1 MKHLFI
7 LNPVAGSKDRSR
19 IIADAAEKLG
29 LENTELY
36 VTACA
41 KDATREVQEQL
52 ENSAE
57 HIRIYA
63 CGGDGTFNEVVTG
76 IIRSGSKN
84 CSVAVVPTGSG
95 NDFIKALPEY
105 TASDFRDLRRASKGE
120 TMPLD
125 VMLVTDSESG
135 TEYISVNV
143 ASAGFD
149 SAVADGMGKYRR
161 TLGGKGSYNMSLAE
175 CFLKYETYEYTI
187 YCDDKDVFGGAKSC
201 MFALAANGNYYGG
214 AYKAAPLAEINDG
227 YMDFICIDR
236 VTRSKFLKLVGVYKR
251 GEHLEKAK
259 GVVTYRK
266 CKKLKFVSP
275 GRIPFNVDGEI
286 ILMKDPEI
294 RLLEGAVN
302 LVLPKAKTNG

>member
-7 LNPVAGSKDRSR
+7 LNPVAGSKDRSGL
-19 IIADAAEKLG
+19 ITDAVKKLG
-29 LENTELY
+29 LENTEEY
-36 VTACA
+36 VTVCA
-41 KDATREVQEQL
+41 KDAIREVQEQL
-52 ENSAE
+52 ESSDE

-95 NDFIKALPEY
+95 NDFIKSFPEF
-105 TASDFRDLRRASKGE
+105 TSSDFRDLRKVSVSP
-120 TMPLD
+120 TVPLD
-125 VMLVTDSESG
+125 VMLVTDTQSS

-161 TLGGKGSYNMSLAE
+161 TLGGKGSYNMSLVE
-175 CFLKYETYEYTI
+175 CFLKYETYKYTI
-187 YCDDKDVFGGAKSC
+187 ICDGEDVFGGEKPC

-214 AYKAAPLAEINDG
+214 AYKAAPYAKVDDG

-236 VTRSKFLKLVGVYKR
+236 VNRAEFLKLVGIYKK

-259 GVVTYRK
+259 NIVTYRK
-266 CKKLKFVSP
+266 CKELQFVSP
-275 GRIPFNVDGEI
+275 ERIPFNVDGEI
-286 ILMKDPEI
+286 ILMHDPKLRI
-294 RLLEGAVN
+294 LEGAVN
-302 LVLPKAKTNG
+302 LVLPK